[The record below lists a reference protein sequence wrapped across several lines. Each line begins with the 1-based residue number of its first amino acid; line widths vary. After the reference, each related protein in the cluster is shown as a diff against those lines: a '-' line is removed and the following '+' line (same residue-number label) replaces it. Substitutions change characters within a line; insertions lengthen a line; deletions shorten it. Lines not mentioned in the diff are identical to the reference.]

1 MPRQRSKRPREDDP
15 SPPGPQQE
23 KPRAKRAKTGHD
35 LRQQHQTSQTRSK
48 RPREDIQQEP
58 PRAKREKRGHK
69 PGQSH
74 LQVQISPSPSP
85 RAPQRIPR
93 AKRVRAGPS
102 PSLLQDKH
110 PVDLLSINEEEHGHN
125 AAAHQPNPEHKP
137 DHHQAIPPAPP
148 GTDTRLT
155 RENLAKLNR
164 MSSNLASHNTF
175 RSSGRGSGLTNP
187 TSVASTGSHRSSNA
201 YTNGFPSILE
211 DSGIHI
217 HGDPSMLANLQ
228 ELRRERSVRP
238 SLAPSEFPDSRIE
251 RLIRVNNRAV
261 SEADIERDIVAAIV
275 GSGGHLDI
283 PHSSNI
289 AWSNMSSMTGK
300 RTVDPRPDL
309 FYGTRTTDIA
319 REIRD
324 EIGHLIQP
332 SILLNAP
339 AAPHFVME
347 VKGPS
352 GRLDILKRQAAY
364 SGAAA
369 ARAVFAL
376 ENFGVDDPKYD
387 DTAKAHAWTFSAYGD
402 LTQYAVR
409 VGRPTPGSPEPSYH
423 FTHIKTHHIMESVDQ
438 FRKGVSAFR
447 HCRDESHAKNE
458 ARLAEAHARLRRR
471 SQQTRQ
477 ETGQETS
484 LQQTSHPVPGITL
497 PPGPLQESHPG
508 PPELNPSVENDTP
521 LLDQQPQQDCEAR
534 SPEEEEEEEEEA
546 AAPGPSSPSTTAA
559 AVITTSMPPAS
570 ASTNVTKASPRDG
583 GPSSK
588 KKKKMAVSNRPSPN
602 RPQRIRRRPK
612 RFGTLDD

>member
-1 MPRQRSKRPREDDP
+1 MPRLRSKRPREGDP
-15 SPPGPQQE
+15 SPP
-23 KPRAKRAKTGHD
+23 PRVYRA
-35 LRQQHQTSQTRSK
+35 TR
-48 RPREDIQQEP
+48 
-58 PRAKREKRGHK
+58 ATRGHK

-74 LQVQISPSPSP
+74 TQVQISPSPSP
-85 RAPQRIPR
+85 PGPPRIPR
-93 AKRVRAGPS
+93 AKRARTGPS

-110 PVDLLSINEEEHGHN
+110 PVDRLSIKEEEHGHI
-125 AAAHQPNPEHKP
+125 AAAHQLDLEPKT
-137 DHHQAIPPAPP
+137 DHPQTIPPAPR

-164 MSSNLASHNTF
+164 MSSNLASHDTF

-187 TSVASTGSHRSSNA
+187 TSVASTGSHRSSSA

-217 HGDPSMLANLQ
+217 HGDPSMLADLQ

-238 SLAPSEFPDSRIE
+238 SLAPFEFPDSRIE
-251 RLIRVNNRAV
+251 RLIRVNSRAV
-261 SEADIERDIVAAIV
+261 SEADVERNVVTAII
-275 GSGGHLDI
+275 GFGGHLDI
-283 PHSSNI
+283 PNSSNI
-289 AWSNMSSMTGK
+289 AWSNLRSMTGK

-309 FYGTRTTDIA
+309 FYGARTTDIA

-369 ARAVFAL
+369 ARAVFTL

-423 FTHIKTHHIMESVDQ
+423 LTHIKTHHIMESVDQ
-438 FRKGVSAFR
+438 FRRGVSAFR

-458 ARLAEAHARLRRR
+458 ARLAEAHERLRRR
-471 SQQTRQ
+471 SQQT
-477 ETGQETS
+477 T
-484 LQQTSHPVPGITL
+484 QQTSHPVPGSTL
-497 PPGPLQESHPG
+497 PPGPLPESHPG
-508 PPELNPSVENDTP
+508 PPELSPSVENDTP
-521 LLDQQPQQDCEAR
+521 LQQDCEAR

-546 AAPGPSSPSTTAA
+546 APGPGSPSTTTTAAAAA
-559 AVITTSMPPAS
+559 AVMTTSMPPAS
-570 ASTNVTKASPRDG
+570 APPNVTKATPRNG
-583 GPSSK
+583 APSK
-588 KKKKMAVSNRPSPN
+588 KKKKKMSMSNRPSSP
-602 RPQRIRRRPK
+602 RPQRTRRRPK
-612 RFGTLDD
+612 RFGTLDDS